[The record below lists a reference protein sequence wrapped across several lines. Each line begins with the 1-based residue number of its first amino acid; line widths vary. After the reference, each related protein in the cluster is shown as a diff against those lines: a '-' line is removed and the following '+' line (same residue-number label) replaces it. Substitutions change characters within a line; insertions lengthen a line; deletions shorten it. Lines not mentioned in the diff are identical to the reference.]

1 MNILLVDDNA
11 ENRALLRLT
20 LETEGHHVLYAAN
33 GAEALSLLRRH
44 SVDAIISD
52 VLMPIMNGYQLCSA
66 LRKTK
71 RFKSIPFV
79 FYSGNYGTAGGE
91 RLGDISGGDKYVRK
105 PASTFSVLSALYEVV
120 RDSKDSPPKG
130 AGKAVGSKKS
140 LRKGREKSQ
149 SPGARAISRGV
160 KATRKRKPSIP
171 TDKGDD

>member
-11 ENRALLRLT
+11 ENRGLLRLT
-20 LETEGHHVLYAAN
+20 LESEGHHVLLAAH
-33 GAEALSLLRRH
+33 GGEALSVLRRQ

-71 RFKSIPFV
+71 RFKNIPFV

-91 RLGDISGGDKYVRK
+91 RLGKMSGADKYVRK

-120 RDSKDSPPKG
+120 RDNKDAPLKR
-130 AGKAVGSKKS
+130 AGTAVGSKKS
-140 LRKGREKSQ
+140 LRKDREKSQ
-149 SPGARAISRGV
+149 SPGRRAISRGV

-171 TDKGDD
+171 TD